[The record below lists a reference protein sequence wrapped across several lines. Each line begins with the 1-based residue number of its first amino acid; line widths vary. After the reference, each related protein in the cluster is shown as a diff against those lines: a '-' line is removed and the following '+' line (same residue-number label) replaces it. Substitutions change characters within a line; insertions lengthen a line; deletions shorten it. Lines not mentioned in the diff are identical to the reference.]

1 MNTSVTDAITE
12 YVAAVRAAHGA
23 DNIVV
28 EAEAG
33 RKFVKIIISRTERHG
48 AHRHVHAFVNKETG
62 SLYKPAG
69 WKGPVQD
76 ERYNLLTEM
85 GMVKRVIDAYGTYLY
100 ADTASRLRKLCAG

>member
-1 MNTSVTDAITE
+1 MNVNNAITE
-12 YVAAVRAAHGA
+12 YAEALRAAHGD

-33 RKFVKIIISRTERHG
+33 RKFVKIIVSRKEHHG
-48 AHRHVHAFVNKETG
+48 AHRHVHAFVNKSTG

-85 GMVKRVIDAYGTYLY
+85 DMVKKVIDPYGSYLY
-100 ADTASRLRKLCAG
+100 ADAVSRNRRT